1 MRNLHELVCCNG
13 DGPPTRHL
21 PSSSSLVLT
30 NRGLEFDAGRVKPAR
45 IRTTRL
51 PFLVRICAKLAMSR
65 ILLPTSKSALGSRWR
80 LENRRRRYYGGIL
93 NERFWMDCDRRRR
106 ERERGRESSL
116 IIARHAT
123 LISDHAV
130 PLSISIKAK
139 FGAPD
144 DFHHDDDDGESGKNV
159 GEA

>member
-1 MRNLHELVCCNG
+1 MQ
-13 DGPPTRHL
+13 
-21 PSSSSLVLT
+21 
-30 NRGLEFDAGRVKPAR
+30 GR
-45 IRTTRL
+45 
-51 PFLVRICAKLAMSR
+51 
-65 ILLPTSKSALGSRWR
+65 
-80 LENRRRRYYGGIL
+80 
-93 NERFWMDCDRRRR
+93 
-106 ERERGRESSL
+106 SSL

-159 GEA
+159 GEARKRRTYLAFLVGRVGTLLLGWDSWPWDTQTTITWRSSDDTRHNTKHIYEPK

>member
-1 MRNLHELVCCNG
+1 
-13 DGPPTRHL
+13 
-21 PSSSSLVLT
+21 
-30 NRGLEFDAGRVKPAR
+30 
-45 IRTTRL
+45 
-51 PFLVRICAKLAMSR
+51 
-65 ILLPTSKSALGSRWR
+65 
-80 LENRRRRYYGGIL
+80 
-93 NERFWMDCDRRRR
+93 MDCDRRRR

-123 LISDHAV
+123 LISDHAAV

-159 GEA
+159 GEARK